1 VFPDP
6 TDLCRGKTILF
17 EVMSQGA
24 DDARAGGSD
33 RDEEHGIHLILPE
46 QTCQSMRHSLHS
58 TEMRRSNLGVLNRH
72 HAANNTLAS
81 RGARMGGGP
90 VQAEPS
96 EFSPFPQSGT
106 HQYMIFRSSV
116 LK

>member
-81 RGARMGGGP
+81 RGARMGGWTCSSRAIG
-90 VQAEPS
+90 VFSLSTIWNPS
-96 EFSPFPQSGT
+96 I
-106 HQYMIFRSSV
+106 YDI
-116 LK
+116 